1 MGIKKFRLFQKQK
14 QLKTEDVFKK
24 IAKGG
29 KVGESDFVKF
39 VQKQCKATN
48 GNAEEEE
55 DTEEVELSQ
64 DDLSRLL
71 AYLDEDETG
80 ELSEE
85 ELMGLIRCYMKVTK
99 ETVITTDKNIQEAK
113 PIRRLEVNEVC
124 YVIEGPVKDESA
136 DVMRSLVRA
145 MKDEAEGWVTPVGN
159 QGTEFLKE
167 TEGGLVMKVMKET
180 ILTASF
186 EICGDAGKE
195 QFRKLKDT
203 TRKLKPG
210 EQVEVLQWMKKDE
223 SSGLMR
229 AKVKTKV
236 GNHVGWATAVGQTG
250 APFLELA

>member
-1 MGIKKFRLFQKQK
+1 MG
-14 QLKTEDVFKK
+14 
-24 IAKGG
+24 
-29 KVGESDFVKF
+29 
-39 VQKQCKATN
+39 
-48 GNAEEEE
+48 EE
-55 DTEEVELSQ
+55 EEVELSQ
-64 DDLSRLL
+64 NDISRLF
-71 AYLDEDETG
+71 AYLDE
-80 ELSEE
+80 EE
-85 ELMGLIRCYMKVTK
+85 QGALNAEIVTSLVRCYMKVLK
-99 ETVITTDKNIQEAK
+99 ETVITNNKNIKEAK
-113 PIRRLEVNEVC
+113 PIRRLEVGEVC
-124 YVIEGPVKDESA
+124 CVLEGPVQEDDVE
-136 DVMRSLVRA
+136 VMRYLVKSL
-145 MKDEAEGWVTPVGN
+145 KDDVEGWVTPVGN
-159 QGTEFLKE
+159 QGTTFLQE
-167 TEGGLVMKVMKET
+167 SVGGLIMKVVKET